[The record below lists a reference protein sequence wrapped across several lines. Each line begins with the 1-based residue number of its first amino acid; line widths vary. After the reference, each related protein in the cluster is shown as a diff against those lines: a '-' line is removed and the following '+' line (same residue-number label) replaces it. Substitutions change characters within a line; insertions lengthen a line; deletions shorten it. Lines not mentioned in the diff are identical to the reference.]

1 MLTIPQ
7 PIKNLCRRDG
17 VRKNLRVTFTDG
29 SRPDLTNDDIVVE
42 SFKFTES
49 ICSRERF
56 KFGLAEASVVEFE
69 TVGVADMRGASIA
82 VYCEIDTSSL
92 SVSDLDIV
100 AADPGDGVLV
110 SAASSDLGFGYYRI
124 PYGRFVI
131 EECPRNHEAQQ
142 HRRVKAYTPAYY
154 AVANPLERAKLECP
168 IPMAGYTYRP
178 QIAPLALAQLAYASD
193 APILAAGWTAH
204 DAETTDGYG
213 NIDGIKIKVTTTEG
227 HTLEL
232 SWTYA
237 SYRAPNRAINADI
250 MSMTCNLDDLKT
262 LHDTIDDYL
271 ETLNIDYSTAIVADQ
286 VTVPIPDVATLRDL
300 TSRQYQVYD
309 GVEISAASATKQ
321 WYFDVLHPHIY
332 VRRYQG
338 GTPGQVYTV
347 EYADTIDMTGGD
359 GFFAYTPNGIF
370 DADGNEINASYTP
383 RIVVPGQYFYLTVKD
398 LTAGT
403 SLEKRFVF
411 GYFFN
416 QITSKYYTPPADFPL
431 LDWRPTIEANGDER
445 GVSNFVGTY
454 SLSAL
459 ITQYLELTASFS
471 SPARDGDARLFH
483 LSDANAVDMPRS
495 AYSQFWLDE
504 YAGDEVGKIRYMTTQ
519 TSESGEEADVIID
532 YAFGNGQAIYDM
544 SDNTIF
550 KAAGIDK
557 DAAAAFLHDNF
568 VPYIDGLRLNTIEL
582 DAVGLPYM
590 EAGDCLHV
598 VDETGQIVTV
608 YNTRRELRGIQ
619 TLFDTIDAVGNSV
632 GDGSQPTEIQTGYA
646 VSSGEGGGDTPEP
659 EPELPVV
666 EDIQLI
672 ETVGTTT
679 FTLAAGG
686 SENVINAGHVT
697 EPDLPDGYEEL
708 THGARAIGDASV
720 VSVQIG
726 NYWVKNTSTA
736 TSRTLTAAAWRLI
749 VKRRNVT

>member
-7 PIKNLCRRDG
+7 PIKTLFRRDG

-29 SRPDLTNDDIVVE
+29 SRPDLTNADLVVE

-82 VYCEIDTSSL
+82 VNCEIDTSSL
-92 SVSDLDIV
+92 SVSDLDTV

-124 PYGRFVI
+124 PYGRFIV

-154 AVANPLERAKLECP
+154 AEANPYERAKIVCP
-168 IPMAGYTYRP
+168 IPAAGYTYRP

-193 APILAAGWTAH
+193 APILAAGWEEHA
-204 DAETTDGYG
+204 TTMTTYGGNFDGL
-213 NIDGIKIKVTTTEG
+213 KIKVQTNSG

-232 SWTYA
+232 FFSYSTGNTPTRNNDAVLWSVELVKRELDRLIASVDTY
-237 SYRAPNRAINADI
+237 IN
-250 MSMTCNLDDLKT
+250 TLD
-262 LHDTIDDYL
+262 
-271 ETLNIDYSTAIVADQ
+271 IDYTTAIVADQ

-300 TSRQYQVYD
+300 VSRQFQVYD
-309 GVEISAASATKQ
+309 GVEINIGQANMRNF
-321 WYFDVLHPHIY
+321 YDILHPY
-332 VRRYQG
+332 VCYTDRHL
-338 GTPGQVYTV
+338 GTAEQQYLAN
-347 EYADTIDMTGGD
+347 YAQPLDVNAGD
-359 GFFAYTPNGIF
+359 GFFAYYPHGIF
-370 DADGNEINASYTP
+370 DERGTEQRTNATGY
-383 RIVVPGQYFYLTVKD
+383 IFVPNQCVLTVSD
-398 LTAGT
+398 ITAGT
-403 SLEKRFVF
+403 TTTQRFSTL
-411 GYFFN
+411 YSPWEN
-416 QITSKYYTPPADFPL
+416 PKYYTPPADFPL
-431 LDWRPTIEANGDER
+431 LDWRVTIEANGDER

-504 YAGDEVGKIRYMTTQ
+504 YAGDEVGKIRYVTTQ

-557 DAAAAFLHDNF
+557 DAAAEFLHDYF

-598 VDETGQIVTV
+598 VDETGQTVKV

-619 TLFDTIDAVGNSV
+619 TLFDTIDAVGNSE

-646 VSSGEGGGDTPEP
+646 VSSSEGGGDTPEP

-672 ETVGTTT
+672 ENVGTAT

-726 NYWVKNTSTA
+726 NYWVKNTSNA